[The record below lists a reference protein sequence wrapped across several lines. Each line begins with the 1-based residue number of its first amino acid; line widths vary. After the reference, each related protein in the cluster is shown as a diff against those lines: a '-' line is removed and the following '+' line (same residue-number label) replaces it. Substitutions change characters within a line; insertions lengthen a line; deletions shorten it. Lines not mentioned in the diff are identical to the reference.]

1 MPNIN
6 DNPET
11 SASQT
16 RRILAYMQEGH
27 RITGLEALRLFGV
40 LSFTRRICDI
50 AELIGRAPSRRRIQV
65 ENRYGK
71 LIWVNEYWL
80 EEEPAKC

>member
-1 MPNIN
+1 MAN
-6 DNPET
+6 DNPNPES

-16 RRILAYMQEGH
+16 KRILAYMKAGN
-27 RITGLEALRLFGV
+27 RITGLKALKLFGV

-50 AELIGRAPSRRRIQV
+50 EEILGYPPQRQRVQV

-71 LIWVNEYWL
+71 MIWVNEYWL
-80 EEEPAKC
+80 EPEGAK